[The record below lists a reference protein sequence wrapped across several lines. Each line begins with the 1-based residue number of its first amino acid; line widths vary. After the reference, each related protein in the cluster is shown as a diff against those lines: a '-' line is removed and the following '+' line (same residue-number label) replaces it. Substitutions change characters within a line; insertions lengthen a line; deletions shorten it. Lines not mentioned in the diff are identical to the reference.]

1 MRGTSRSHKYKPG
14 PVRRCYQIRGYGKY
28 SHQIREKVYGIVP
41 NFNLRARRADK
52 RQGVPATS
60 GAPPAYRTPQLP
72 TLTPQDSGVSPAIPA
87 APIWG
92 ERFEGAAR
100 RVLPCEDA
108 FVRSAERAPPV
119 CFSPSEGLKTRGCSR
134 EAAGPLG
141 QRCGENRSSSGRLSA
156 PVPALPSGRAYG
168 AFLLVLL
175 TPKARLP
182 DLDPKLQQ

>member
-28 SHQIREKVYGIVP
+28 SHQIREKVYGTVP

-52 RQGVPATS
+52 RQGVPAPS

-100 RVLPCEDA
+100 RVLPYEDA

-141 QRCGENRSSSGRLSA
+141 ALRTAVRGESFQQRAALRARPGA
-156 PVPALPSGRAYG
+156 PLGQSVRCVPARPTHTQSTAPGS
-168 AFLLVLL
+168 
-175 TPKARLP
+175 
-182 DLDPKLQQ
+182 